1 MKIQDEANKY
11 HTTRAINNSMLKQ
24 YIDNPFMAGLR
35 YWSDVKLPEVS
46 KEAFKQGDA
55 LHAKVLEPERFNEEY
70 TSWWSRQPDL
80 AIEHSMLISRRQ
92 TRVSFFKTR

>member
-11 HTTRAINNSMLKQ
+11 HTTRAINNSMLKA

-46 KEAFKQGDA
+46 KEAYKQGDA
-55 LHAKVLEPERFNEEY
+55 LHARY
-70 TSWWSRQPDL
+70 WSLRGLRMSIQ
-80 AIEHSMLISRRQ
+80 SSR
-92 TRVSFFKTR
+92 KA